1 MIAYV
6 DQNFRQREPR
16 RHPWTVGKEAP
27 FRYHDFKQHP
37 ELIPTVL
44 EDFVPYAQQPGF
56 EGFFDFLRWVNDP
69 DSIFESNDCGTR
81 PPKDNDDS
89 TSHLAR
95 AMTGRVMLLFRDLRR
110 NFYPMQYQLLFQLLL
125 EELKATDPTM
135 TKDEG
140 VFGLVQEDAAYDDVI
155 TNDPEMYRI
164 GHQFTVMHWV
174 WGATD
179 AELYQNLGRMYRNL
193 TVALQKVGTHL
204 PSEHIR

>member
-1 MIAYV
+1 
-6 DQNFRQREPR
+6 
-16 RHPWTVGKEAP
+16 
-27 FRYHDFKQHP
+27 
-37 ELIPTVL
+37 
-44 EDFVPYAQQPGF
+44 
-56 EGFFDFLRWVNDP
+56 
-69 DSIFESNDCGTR
+69 
-81 PPKDNDDS
+81 
-89 TSHLAR
+89 
-95 AMTGRVMLLFRDLRR
+95 
-110 NFYPMQYQLLFQLLL
+110 MQYQLLFQLLL